1 MSKKIKQLFRL
12 LGIAAFSITL
22 AGCSNSITQP
32 VNSNHNQI
40 SKAQSANNN
49 DESTV
54 QDSPYG
60 GITNEQKKI
69 LATRDY
75 QSGKSAIIQV
85 NNGKSTLNPQSW
97 KINKVIYS
105 DLDQLNRTS
114 SPNTGFLEKR
124 NLSNSALR
132 VRQTVAPTGWHYN
145 HGENQIYNRGHMIAY
160 SVSAGISQDGRYD
173 PNSTSGDQNNPKNL
187 FTQSAFSNQKLQ
199 TIYEDKVRNAIEQNK
214 KVIYQVTPIFRGN
227 ELMARG
233 VNLQAISTDGSLNF
247 NVYIFNVQPS
257 IIFNYANGSN
267 HKDSNMK
274 VPTPLNAP
282 TFNNNS
288 RSSNQRS
295 NTRSYPSNKSF
306 KHWAY
311 RRTYNQTYNNR
322 EAHY

>member
-22 AGCSNSITQP
+22 AGCANSITQP

-40 SKAQSANNN
+40 SKGQSANNN
-49 DESTV
+49 DENTI
-54 QDSPYG
+54 QDSSYG
-60 GITNEQKKI
+60 GITNEQKKT
-69 LATRDY
+69 LATWDY
-75 QSGKSAIIQV
+75 QSGKPAIIQV
-85 NNGKSTLNPQSW
+85 NDGKSTLNPQSW
-97 KINKVIYS
+97 KTNKIIYS
-105 DLDQLNRTS
+105 NLDQLNRTS

-124 NLSNSALR
+124 NHANSALR

-145 HGENQIYNRGHMIAY
+145 HGENQIYNRGHLISY

-199 TIYEDKVRNAIEQNK
+199 TIYEDKVRTAIGQNK
-214 KVIYQVTPIFRGN
+214 KVIYQVTPIFRGD

-233 VNLQAISTDGSLNF
+233 VNLQAISTDSSLNF
-247 NVYIFNVQPS
+247 NVYIFNVQPGIVFS
-257 IIFNYANGSN
+257 YANGSN
-267 HKDSNMK
+267 RKDTNMN
-274 VPTPLNAP
+274 VPTPQNAP

-295 NTRSYPSNKSF
+295 NNRSYPSSNSL

-311 RRTYNQTYNNR
+311 KHARNWTHNNGEVR
-322 EAHY
+322 Y